1 MAWSLKTPKIPLDL
15 LLHKSKTMITLLK
28 NKSESQIIWSPYTAN
43 SNIQC
48 GGLGATIQETQYLK
62 VFEMHCL
69 QAIRGVI
76 RADGLQHI
84 KVREDIFT
92 PESITDVIR
101 HKKNWWFGQVCR
113 CKDITTLGKHTNKT
127 SKDTRREEGH

>member
-1 MAWSLKTPKIPLDL
+1 
-15 LLHKSKTMITLLK
+15 MITLLK

-43 SNIQC
+43 RNIQC
-48 GGLGATIQETQYLK
+48 GDLGATIQETQYLK
-62 VFEMHCL
+62 VFEMRCL

-84 KVREDIFT
+84 KVRMDIFT

-101 HKKNWWFGQVCR
+101 HKKTQVVWAR
-113 CKDITTLGKHTNKT
+113 LPMQRYNNVRQTYKQDFK
-127 SKDTRREEGH
+127 GHQKK